1 MNWKKTNLIARPA
14 ASATLATQAKSAM
27 WATLATL
34 GTLAVA
40 LTALLGCQSRT
51 DRTDGGGVLLSVS
64 QLSMPPTQFILPKMP
79 TPGMLLP
86 SITSVTIQNLVKDP
100 TPTSTSMLENVE
112 LNEYEVIYTRADSG
126 TRVPPPLIEN
136 FGGVVPVNGTLL
148 ISNLAILANNQVDT
162 LPISDIAQY
171 GVDRETNSTIIVLN
185 VSIIFFGKTLSGQ
198 AVQTTPSGFTM
209 EVFQQ

>member
-1 MNWKKTNLIARPA
+1 MNMDWKKTNLIARPA
-14 ASATLATQAKSAM
+14 TLTT

-34 GTLAVA
+34 ATLAVA
-40 LTALLGCQSRT
+40 LTGLLGCQSRT

-64 QLSMPPTQFILPKMP
+64 QLSMPPTQFVLPKTP
-79 TPGMLLP
+79 TPGMVLP
-86 SITSVTIQNLVKDP
+86 TVASVTIQNLVKDP

-148 ISNLAILANNQVDT
+148 ISNLNILANNQVDT

-185 VSIIFFGKTLSGQ
+185 VSIVFFGKTLSGQ

>member
-14 ASATLATQAKSAM
+14 TSATSAM

-64 QLSMPPTQFILPKMP
+64 QLSLPPTQFNVPKPGTVVVLPAVA
-79 TPGMLLP
+79 
-86 SITSVTIQNLVKDP
+86 SVTIQNIVKDP
-100 TPTSTSMLENVE
+100 TPTATSMLENVE
-112 LNEYEVIYTRADSG
+112 LNEYEVTYTRADTG

-148 ISNLAILANNQVDT
+148 ISNLNILTNNQVDT
-162 LPISDIAQY
+162 LPISDIMQF

-185 VSIIFFGKTLSGQ
+185 VSIVFFGKTLSGQ

>member
-1 MNWKKTNLIARPA
+1 MNWKKMNLIARPA
-14 ASATLATQAKSAM
+14 TCATLAM
-27 WATLATL
+27 LA
-34 GTLAVA
+34 TLAVA
-40 LTALLGCQSRT
+40 LTGLLGCQSRT

-64 QLSMPPTQFILPKMP
+64 QLSMPPTQFVLPTTPM
-79 TPGMLLP
+79 PGMLLP
-86 SITSVTIQNLVKDP
+86 TVTSVTIQNIVKDP

-112 LNEYEVIYTRADSG
+112 LNEYEVTYTRADTG

-148 ISNLAILANNQVDT
+148 ISNLNILANNQVDT

-185 VSIIFFGKTLSGQ
+185 VSIVFFGKTLSGQ

-209 EVFQQ
+209 EVFRQ